1 VNEEEIIRRVRAL
14 IATAPA
20 DRPMSVDRVEQLAGL
35 ANGVLYE
42 IGKRGTMSAASRS
55 RLARALVWVEND
67 QVQVKRRA
75 NKPSL
80 IRILDPKPPQEI
92 LSSVQM
98 SAGGPRIRFLAVNP
112 RAFPHRAPNLTNRTK
127 KG

>member
-1 VNEEEIIRRVRAL
+1 MNEVEIVRRVRAL
-14 IATAPA
+14 VATPP
-20 DRPMSVDRVEQLAGL
+20 DRRPISVDRVEQLAGL
-35 ANGVLYE
+35 GNGVLYE
-42 IGKRGTMSAASRS
+42 IGKRGTMSAATRS

-67 QVQVKRRA
+67 QVHVKRRA

-80 IRILDPKPPQEI
+80 IRILDPKPPQEV

-98 SAGGPRIRFLAVNP
+98 TTKGPRVRFLAVNP
-112 RAFPHRAPNLTNRTK
+112 RAFPHRAPNLTNQSK